1 MADDNIIEGQIDEN
15 GKCVCP
21 SEEPESKEPEK
32 KEPEIKEPEKKEPE
46 KKEPEK
52 KEPEK
57 KEPEIKEPEKKEPE
71 KKEPEKKES
80 EDTLAER
87 LEAGG
92 KMVKD
97 CGEGVK
103 DILDGAANLA
113 EKVNAKVE
121 LGDVTASVTEAK
133 NAISTIENISFSKVI
148 GEPLKAAIQAQS
160 EAAKSTL
167 NFIKEVGVKSG
178 KEGDTMTVVT
188 FNFIK
193 NGRIAKMQIPLM
205 TLVPI
210 PTMRIDKMTYKF
222 KVAISTSSSVNLV
235 QSNTSSFTSGATA
248 GVNYG
253 TMTQPTQT
261 QQSSG
266 DKQTGDKP
274 AGDKPTGD
282 KPTGDNQDKGKTAEK
297 QTAAKQTAVSTP
309 KDGVSVQTTFN
320 VNFSSKKESKATQD
334 SKYSVETGMD
344 ISIDVVPDD
353 MPAGISKMLEI
364 LNDSVDI
371 YNPAGEM
378 SVSSNSVTLNNG
390 MALVTASYRD
400 GDGNYNVKA
409 IHCTPDKDVQMLANG
424 DSLQIIF
431 SKPGLYTLSAGTSK
445 FAVIVDG
452 NAKQEE
458 PTKSE

>member
-21 SEEPESKEPEK
+21 SEEPEK
-32 KEPEIKEPEKKEPE
+32 KEPEKKEPE

-57 KEPEIKEPEKKEPE
+57 KEPEKKEPEKKEPETKEPEKKEPE
-71 KKEPEKKES
+71 KKEP

-261 QQSSG
+261 QQPSG

-282 KPTGDNQDKGKTAEK
+282 NQDKSKTAEK

-445 FAVIVDG
+445 FAVIVNG

>member
-21 SEEPESKEPEK
+21 SEEPEK
-32 KEPEIKEPEKKEPE
+32 KEPEKKEPE

-71 KKEPEKKES
+71 KKEP

-261 QQSSG
+261 QQPSG

-282 KPTGDNQDKGKTAEK
+282 NQDKSKTAEK

-445 FAVIVDG
+445 FAVIVNG